1 VCCCHAVADAC
12 SRFIVLRAE
21 VEGLMNASR
30 AVPKPKILRMCVTI
44 ISVALMSPVAARAMT
59 IECRDLAFGQHLSK
73 LSVAVD
79 QSRATVSSEA
89 GQLLGRYAFEIVHQS
104 ADRVVLL
111 GKQSTLPWVSP
122 VVVLSIDLGA
132 AEAWSHREL
141 AGSVEV
147 DRIAGAIEWACRPVE

>member
-1 VCCCHAVADAC
+1 MD
-12 SRFIVLRAE
+12 
-21 VEGLMNASR
+21 ASR
-30 AVPKPKILRMCVTI
+30 AVSKSKVLKICVAI
-44 ISVALMSPVAARAMT
+44 ISVALMSPVVALAMT

-89 GQLLGRYAFEIVHQS
+89 GQLLGRYTFEVLHQS
-104 ADRVVLL
+104 ADRIVLL

-122 VVVLSIDLGA
+122 VVVLSIDLGGT
-132 AEAWSHREL
+132 EARTHREL

>member
-1 VCCCHAVADAC
+1 VCCCHAVVDAC

-30 AVPKPKILRMCVTI
+30 AVPKPKFLRMCVTI

>member
-1 VCCCHAVADAC
+1 
-12 SRFIVLRAE
+12 
-21 VEGLMNASR
+21 MNASR
-30 AVPKPKILRMCVTI
+30 AVPKPKFLRMCVTI

-122 VVVLSIDLGA
+122 VVVLSIDLGGA
-132 AEAWSHREL
+132 DAWTYREF
-141 AGSVEV
+141 AGSAEV
-147 DRIAGAIEWACRPVE
+147 DRIAGAIEWACRSVE

>member
-1 VCCCHAVADAC
+1 MCCCHAVVDAC

-30 AVPKPKILRMCVTI
+30 AVPKPKFLRMCVTI
-44 ISVALMSPVAARAMT
+44 ISAALMSPVAARAMT

>member
-1 VCCCHAVADAC
+1 
-12 SRFIVLRAE
+12 
-21 VEGLMNASR
+21 MNASG
-30 AVPKPKILRMCVTI
+30 AVPKLQSLKICVAIT
-44 ISVALMSPVAARAMT
+44 SVALMSPVAAPAMT

-73 LSVAVD
+73 LSVALD
-79 QSRATVSSEA
+79 QSRATVSSDA
-89 GQLLGRYAFEIVHQS
+89 GQLLGRYTFEIVHQS

-122 VVVLSIDLGA
+122 VVVLSIDLGG
-132 AEAWSHREL
+132 AEALTHRKL

>member
-1 VCCCHAVADAC
+1 
-12 SRFIVLRAE
+12 
-21 VEGLMNASR
+21 MNASG
-30 AVPKPKILRMCVTI
+30 AVPKPKFLKMCVLI
-44 ISVALMSPVAARAMT
+44 ISVALMSPVIARAMT
-59 IECRDLAFGQHLSK
+59 IECRDLSFGQHLSK

-79 QSRATVSSEA
+79 QSRVTVSSEA

-122 VVVLSIDLGA
+122 VVVLSIDLGG

-141 AGSVEV
+141 AGSVQV
-147 DRIAGAIEWACRPVE
+147 DRMAGAIEWACRPVE

>member
-1 VCCCHAVADAC
+1 MCCCHAVVDAC

-30 AVPKPKILRMCVTI
+30 AVPKPKFLRMCVTI

-59 IECRDLAFGQHLSK
+59 IECRELAFGQHLSK

>member
-1 VCCCHAVADAC
+1 
-12 SRFIVLRAE
+12 
-21 VEGLMNASR
+21 MNASR
-30 AVPKPKILRMCVTI
+30 AVPKPKFLRMCVTI
-44 ISVALMSPVAARAMT
+44 ISAALMSPVAARAMT